1 MFTGLIKGI
10 GILKSV
16 AMHSKSARL
25 TIELPGDFSNIEI
38 GESIAVNGVCLTV
51 TSFVEKSRLISMDIM
66 GVTLMASNLG
76 DLEVGDKVNL
86 ERAMLIADR
95 FGGHIVQGH
104 VDGIASLVARE
115 LNDNWETF
123 RFEIDRNLKMY
134 LVPKGSICLNGVSL
148 TVSKVNSDGFE
159 VSLIPTTLKSTNLA
173 NLAIGDRVN
182 VEIDVIAKYVQSLLA
197 NGTQ

>member
-1 MFTGLIKGI
+1 MFTGLVKGI
-10 GILKSV
+10 GVLKSV
-16 AMHSKSARL
+16 TMHSKSAKL
-25 TIELPGDFSNIEI
+25 TIELPEDFSNIEI

-51 TSFVEKSRLISMDIM
+51 TSFVEKFRLISMDIM
-66 GVTLMASNLG
+66 GVTLTASNLG

-123 RFEIDRNLKMY
+123 RFEIDKNLKMY

-159 VSLIPTTLKSTNLA
+159 VSLIPATLKSTNLA